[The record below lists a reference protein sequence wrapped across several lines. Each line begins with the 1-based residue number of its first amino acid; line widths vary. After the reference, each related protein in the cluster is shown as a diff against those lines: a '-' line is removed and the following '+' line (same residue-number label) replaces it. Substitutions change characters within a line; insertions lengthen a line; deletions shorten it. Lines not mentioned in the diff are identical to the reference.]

1 MRDLVDRF
9 LGRDVTKSSARAMD
23 TMGREAATMAEA
35 ITEIAPYTDEAYT
48 MDNILDKLQFLMDE
62 YGLNKYLSGW
72 SLRNK
77 NWFDQVPPKD
87 IDEGLETLLNEFQLA
102 ENSIHAKNKRFT
114 KTLKELKKEEPCCT
128 ETFGRRICTYQR
140 RCRYTC

>member
-1 MRDLVDRF
+1 
-9 LGRDVTKSSARAMD
+9 MD

-102 ENSIHAKNKRFT
+102 ENSILAKN
-114 KTLKELKKEEPCCT
+114 
-128 ETFGRRICTYQR
+128 I
-140 RCRYTC
+140 